1 MGVVFILPFIFLQLP
16 LPSLIF
22 IPSFPYFYYLKIINT
37 SQLYKMLLAL
47 SYHQKVKDH
56 FKQQAKTWH
65 YFSITKNKEEQLLQF
80 KTELLK
86 NTYKFDAT
94 TENFIYDKVAFAKEK
109 LQLQNLAVT
118 VYQAQYT
125 DELNASIVYL
135 NNEAHIVFSG
145 PITKLLDEDELLAV
159 LAHELTHIKLY
170 SMLDGDLEIADRIIT
185 AIANNYNSEAAYFE
199 TARLFRLY
207 TEIFCDRG
215 AYNVLEKTAPVIT
228 SLVKASTGLDKV
240 NAENYVKQADEIF
253 SAENNLKTL
262 GVSHPE
268 NFIRA
273 KAIQLWHQKKEEA
286 EEEIIK
292 MIEGSSD
299 LDQLDIFRQ
308 KELTHF
314 TKQFLQLFLKP
325 KWFQSTMV
333 LSQAKQYFADFTL
346 DEKALL
352 TEKFTETI
360 STAHV
365 SIKNYLSYVLLDF
378 ALLDST
384 LEQIP
389 SGWAFQ
395 FAEDMQLKDC
405 YDAITKKELKLSDK
419 KLQQHKQKM
428 LAAYYEVKE
437 SEGEQI
443 YGG

>member
-1 MGVVFILPFIFLQLP
+1 
-16 LPSLIF
+16 
-22 IPSFPYFYYLKIINT
+22 
-37 SQLYKMLLAL
+37 MLLAL
-47 SYHQKVKDH
+47 PYHQKVKEH
-56 FKQQAKTWH
+56 FKQQSKTWD
-65 YFSITKNKEEQLLQF
+65 YFSVTKNKDDQLQQF

-86 NTYKFDAT
+86 NTYKFDIV

-109 LQLQNLAVT
+109 LQLQNLPVT

-145 PITKLLDEDELLAV
+145 PITKLLGEEELLAV
-159 LAHELTHIKLY
+159 LAHELTHVKLY
-170 SMLDGDLEIADRIIT
+170 SMLEGDLEIADRIIT

-240 NAENYVKQADEIF
+240 NAESFIKQADEIF
-253 SAENNLKTL
+253 SAENNLKTAGL
-262 GVSHPE
+262 SHPE

-273 KAIQLWHQKKEEA
+273 KAIQLWHEKKAGA

-292 MIEGSSD
+292 MIEGISD

-308 KELTHF
+308 KELAHL

-333 LSQAKQYFADFTL
+333 LSQAKQYFTDFIL
-346 DEKALL
+346 DDKAVL
-352 TEKFTETI
+352 TGKITEEI
-360 STAHV
+360 SNFHLSV
-365 SIKNYLSYVLLDF
+365 KDYLSYILLDF
-378 ALLDST
+378 ALVDSA
-384 LEQIP
+384 LEEIP

-395 FAEDMQLKDC
+395 FAEDVQLKDC
-405 YDAITKKELKLSDK
+405 YDAIIKKELKFSDK
-419 KLQQHKQKM
+419 KLQQYKQKM

-443 YGG
+443 YDG